1 MNEDHRKTDP
11 IVSIF
16 HHTDD
21 NEEEK
26 VDREALRSWIDGQ
39 VQNDEDIKMCESV
52 LKTYTELLKT
62 EFYMDKSWD
71 IQTLTKS
78 VLVKF
83 ELINDDTALLDQN
96 SQNDTFY
103 TDIAL
108 KCIKD
113 CDRLSNRLK
122 NYQENLNSIRSY
134 IVSEQSRILDDSLT
148 CLLEIWFTSNKELS
162 LLKNKLAGIF
172 IRSKV
177 LLIDQEL
184 ESLKFQL
191 SDTDIISSYRSFM
204 KILIEQLRDS
214 EVSRDQ
220 TAFDECLQ
228 VFLDIEAMYNSLNI
242 DWLLKDNKSLQDS
255 LSLSPQE
262 VRHFDDHEL
271 DSLSPYSV
279 DSLNEHS
286 RSSSVSGSTDIS
298 LMMERTNL
306 SKELPSLL
314 TAFNNAKRMEQEIE
328 NVRTQPANNQYSTTI
343 PHYQQHFLPSNNL
356 FRSKLMMMNQQQ
368 NSLNHF
374 IQPTSGLRPVGSSD
388 IPKSSHSTGSSL
400 NKN

>member
-1 MNEDHRKTDP
+1 MNEDYKKNDP

-16 HHTDD
+16 HQTTDG
-21 NEEEK
+21 EK
-26 VDREALRSWIDGQ
+26 LDKEAVRSWIDAQ
-39 VQNDEDIKMCESV
+39 PQNDEDIKYCETV
-52 LKTYTELLKT
+52 LKIYTDLLKT

-83 ELINDDTALLDQN
+83 ELVANDQGLLNQSESD
-96 SQNDTFY
+96 SFY
-103 TDIAL
+103 RDIAL

-113 CDRLSNRLK
+113 CDRLSQRLQKYQK
-122 NYQENLNSIRSY
+122 NLDSIRTYLYSA
-134 IVSEQSRILDDSLT
+134 QLRLLQDSLT
-148 CLLEIWFTSNKELS
+148 CLLEIWFTCNKELS
-162 LLKNKLAGIF
+162 LLKNKVAGIF

-191 SDTDIISSYRSFM
+191 SDTTIISSYRSFM

-214 EVSRDQ
+214 EISRDQ
-220 TAFDECLQ
+220 STFDECLQ
-228 VFLDIEAMYNSLNI
+228 VFLDIEAMYSSLNFN
-242 DWLLKDNKSLQDS
+242 WLLTDNKSLQDS

-262 VRHFDDHEL
+262 VRHFEDNEL
-271 DSLSPYSV
+271 DSISPYSMN
-279 DSLNEHS
+279 SLNEHS
-286 RSSSVSGSTDIS
+286 RSSSVSGSTEFS

-314 TAFNNAKRMEQEIE
+314 TAFNNAKRLEQEIE
-328 NVRTQPANNQYSTTI
+328 NVRTTPATSQTFTSI
-343 PHYQQHFLPSNNL
+343 PHHQQHFLPSSNQ
-356 FRSKLMMMNQQQ
+356 FKSKLMMMNLQQ

-374 IQPTSGLRPVGSSD
+374 VQPNPNFKSMNRSGDFFKNLHGSSSD
-388 IPKSSHSTGSSL
+388 S
-400 NKN
+400 NRN